1 MQRGRTRH
9 PLQPRERRER
19 DLRSL
24 RRRPQQCRAGTARH
38 ADAPYPEPNGGRQL
52 AFVEC
57 FFRRVLLWSNL
68 GVSLLG
74 PGMLLAVAVSIPET
88 LLALASRSPA
98 PRRVALAF
106 ERLATELPNQR
117 LSRLAGGQRTSRA
130 RAFTAVCAASDS
142 LGRFCIT
149 EPAALQVLGD
159 LDS

>member
-24 RRRPQQCRAGTARH
+24 RRRPQRCRAGTARH

-52 AFVEC
+52 PFVEC
-57 FFRRVLLWSNL
+57 CFRRVL

-106 ERLATELPNQR
+106 ERLATELPNQ
-117 LSRLAGGQRTSRA
+117 LHSMLDGGQPNSRA
-130 RAFTAVCAASDS
+130 RA
-142 LGRFCIT
+142 
-149 EPAALQVLGD
+149 
-159 LDS
+159 